1 MNHNENKKVTKITDE
16 IIENRLEPKKV
27 SQEQIQREFDYIQA
41 EKLLK
46 IIFEKGLITVAE
58 FDKITALN
66 RQTFSPV
73 LAEIM
78 PLNR

>member
-16 IIENRLEPKKV
+16 IIENKLEPKKV

-46 IIFEKGLITVAE
+46 KILEKGLITVAE

>member
-16 IIENRLEPKKV
+16 IIENKLEPKKV

-78 PLNR
+78 P

>member
-46 IIFEKGLITVAE
+46 KMLEKGLITVVE

-78 PLNR
+78 P